1 MTGSRR
7 IRLTALAAALL
18 AVLLG
23 TLPGARA
30 AAAAEGQATWA
41 VHSTLA
47 PTWFDPAET
56 PGIVTPFMV
65 LYALHDGLVKPM
77 PGKPMAPSLAES
89 WTTSKDGLVF
99 EFVLRKNVRVHNGAS
114 AALLQAKVARVEA
127 VDPLRIRFTLKQ
139 PWPDFPTFY
148 ATPAT
153 GAAWI
158 VPKKYVEQVGPYS
171 APYEDLRLKRP

>member
-23 TLPGARA
+23 TLPGTCA

-41 VHSTLA
+41 VHITLA
-47 PTWFDPAET
+47 PTWFDPAEP

-65 LYALHDGLVKPM
+65 LYALHDGLVKSM

-89 WTTSKDGLVF
+89 WTTSKDGWCW
-99 EFVLRKNVRVHNGAS
+99 RPTPT
-114 AALLQAKVARVEA
+114 
-127 VDPLRIRFTLKQ
+127 PL
-139 PWPDFPTFY
+139 PTR
-148 ATPAT
+148 T
-153 GAAWI
+153 
-158 VPKKYVEQVGPYS
+158 
-171 APYEDLRLKRP
+171 